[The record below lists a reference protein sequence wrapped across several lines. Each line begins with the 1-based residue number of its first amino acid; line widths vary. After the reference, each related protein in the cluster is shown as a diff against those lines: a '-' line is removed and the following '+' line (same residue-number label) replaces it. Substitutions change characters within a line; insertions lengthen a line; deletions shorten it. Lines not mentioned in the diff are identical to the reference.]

1 MVKGAKQQGFPLT
14 RFVTHFDEVGE
25 LPAETQISLLRVL
38 QEHEFQRVGG
48 TQAIQADVRLIAATN
63 RDLKTAVSK
72 GAFRSDLFFRLN
84 VFPIEMPSLRSRSE
98 DIALLTE
105 YFVQPYAH
113 KLGKKISSISKRT
126 LVGCGSSASSFARPV
141 PSPKAHSKGMPSSC
155 FMRLSLSKAA
165 IR

>member
-38 QEHEFQRVGG
+38 QEHEFERVGG

-72 GAFRSDLFFRLN
+72 GAFRSDLFFRL
-84 VFPIEMPSLRSRSE
+84 ESGGELLATPSL
-98 DIALLTE
+98 I
-105 YFVQPYAH
+105 
-113 KLGKKISSISKRT
+113 KIIFYRAPG
-126 LVGCGSSASSFARPV
+126 VASNAPPAV
-141 PSPKAHSKGMPSSC
+141 
-155 FMRLSLSKAA
+155 
-165 IR
+165 